1 MKINDELIVDIID
14 NDNIGNG
21 IAKQNNLVIFVKET
35 LKGEKIKVRITNIKK
50 NYAYASIIEILKE
63 SEYREKPKC
72 PYYNICGGCS
82 FMHTSYEN
90 EINIKKEYL
99 EKLFKREVNILETK
113 KIYNYRNKVVF
124 HVKNNKIGL
133 YNEQTHEICSIDKC
147 LLLKDEINNIYKEL
161 KKIDLTNIKEIMI
174 RSVNKEIMLNVIT
187 TANINKKDLLLLNI
201 DSLYINSKHIKGK
214 EYLID
219 EINNL
224 KFTIYPESFYQ
235 VNKEGMISIYD
246 KALSYINDSDS
257 LLDLYCGTG
266 TIAIWMNKKSKNI
279 KGYEINPSS
288 IENAK
293 LNLKLNNISN
303 IDFILND
310 AKNVKGSYDTI
321 IVDPPR
327 SGLSKEVI
335 NFLNDK
341 KVKKLIYISCNP
353 NTLKRDIDLL
363 VNYNLIDINACNMF
377 KRTKHIECVSLLQT
391 KDFEK

>member
-1 MKINDELIVDIID
+1 MKINGELLVDIID

-21 IAKQNNLVIFVKET
+21 IAKQNNLVIFVKEA

-50 NYAYASIIEILKE
+50 NYAYARIIEILKE
-63 SEYREKPKC
+63 SKYREKSKC

-99 EKLFKREVNILETK
+99 EKIFKREVNILETK
-113 KIYNYRNKVVF
+113 NIYNYRNKVVF
-124 HVKNNKIGL
+124 HIEDNKIGL
-133 YNEQTHEICSIDKC
+133 YNEQTHEICPIDKC
-147 LLLKDEINNIYKEL
+147 LLLKEEINNIYKEL

-187 TANINKKDLLLLNI
+187 TSNINKKGLLSLNI
-201 DSLYINSKHIKGK
+201 DSLYINSKQIKGK

-235 VNKEGMISIYD
+235 VNKEGMITIYN
-246 KALSYINDSDS
+246 KALSYINDSDN

-266 TIAIWMNKKSKNI
+266 TIAIWMNKISKNI
-279 KGYEINPSS
+279 KGYEINHSS

-363 VNYNLIDINACNMF
+363 VNYNLLDINACNMF
-377 KRTKHIECVSLLQT
+377 KRTKHIECVCLLWA

>member
-1 MKINDELIVDIID
+1 
-14 NDNIGNG
+14 
-21 IAKQNNLVIFVKET
+21 
-35 LKGEKIKVRITNIKK
+35 
-50 NYAYASIIEILKE
+50 
-63 SEYREKPKC
+63 
-72 PYYNICGGCS
+72 
-82 FMHTSYEN
+82 
-90 EINIKKEYL
+90 
-99 EKLFKREVNILETK
+99 
-113 KIYNYRNKVVF
+113 
-124 HVKNNKIGL
+124 
-133 YNEQTHEICSIDKC
+133 
-147 LLLKDEINNIYKEL
+147 
-161 KKIDLTNIKEIMI
+161 
-174 RSVNKEIMLNVIT
+174 
-187 TANINKKDLLLLNI
+187 
-201 DSLYINSKHIKGK
+201 
-214 EYLID
+214 
-219 EINNL
+219 
-224 KFTIYPESFYQ
+224 
-235 VNKEGMISIYD
+235 MISIYN
-246 KALSYINDSDS
+246 KALSYINDSDN

-266 TIAIWMNKKSKNI
+266 TIAIWMNKISKNI
-279 KGYEINPSS
+279 KGYEINHSS

-377 KRTKHIECVSLLQT
+377 KRTKHIECVCLLQA

>member
-21 IAKQNNLVIFVKET
+21 IAKQNNLVIFVKGA
-35 LKGEKIKVRITNIKK
+35 LKGEEIKIRITSLKK
-50 NYAYASIIEILKE
+50 NYAYASIMEILKE
-63 SEYREKPKC
+63 SKYREKPKC

-113 KIYNYRNKVVF
+113 NIYNYRNKVVF
-124 HVKNNKIGL
+124 HVKDNKIGL
-133 YNEQTHEICSIDKC
+133 YNEQTHEICNVDKC

-235 VNKEGMISIYD
+235 VNKEGMISIYN
-246 KALSYINDSDS
+246 KALSYINDSDN

-266 TIAIWMNKKSKNI
+266 TIGIWMSDIFRKVV
-279 KGYEINPSS
+279 GVEINESS
-288 IENAK
+288 IKNANINK
-293 LNLKLNNISN
+293 KLNNINN
-303 IDFILND
+303 IEFICSD
-310 AKNVKGSYDTI
+310 AKRIKGKFDSI

-327 SGLSKEVI
+327 NGLSNEVI
-335 NFLNDK
+335 NYINNSNSKRL
-341 KVKKLIYISCNP
+341 VYISCNYK
-353 NTLKRDIDLL
+353 TLKRDIDLL
-363 VNYNLIDINACNMF
+363 NNYVLKEMSICDMF
-377 KRTKHIECVSLLQT
+377 PRTKHVECVCVL
-391 KDFEK
+391 ERR

>member
-14 NDNIGNG
+14 NDNKANA
-21 IAKQNNLVIFVKET
+21 IAKHNNFVIFIKGA
-35 LKGEKIKVRITNIKK
+35 LKGEQIKIRITNLKK
-50 NYAYASIIEILKE
+50 NYAYAEIIEILKE
-63 SEYREKPKC
+63 SKYREKPVC

-82 FMHTSYEN
+82 FMHTTHEN

-99 EKLFKREVNILETK
+99 EKLFKRKVNILETK
-113 KIYNYRNKVVF
+113 NIYNYRNKVVF
-124 HVKNNKIGL
+124 HIENNKIGL
-133 YNEQTHEICSIDKC
+133 YNEQTHKICPVDKC
-147 LLLKDEINNIYKEL
+147 LLLKEEINNIYKDI
-161 KKIDLTNIKEIMI
+161 KNIDLTNIKEIMI
-174 RSVNKEIMLNVIT
+174 RCVNKEIMLNVIT
-187 TANINKKDLLLLNI
+187 TGNIDKKDLLSLNI
-201 DSLYINSKHIKGK
+201 DSLYIDSKYVKGK
-214 EYLID
+214 KYLID
-219 EINNL
+219 EINNF

-235 VNKEGMISIYD
+235 VNKEGMISIYN

-266 TIAIWMNKKSKNI
+266 TIAIWMNNKSKNI
-279 KGYEINPSS
+279 KGYEINYSS

-327 SGLSKEVI
+327 SGLSKDVI
-335 NFLNDK
+335 NFLNNK

-363 VNYNLIDINACNMF
+363 INYKLLDINACNMF
-377 KRTKHIECVSLLQT
+377 ERTAHIECVCVLER
-391 KDFEK
+391 K